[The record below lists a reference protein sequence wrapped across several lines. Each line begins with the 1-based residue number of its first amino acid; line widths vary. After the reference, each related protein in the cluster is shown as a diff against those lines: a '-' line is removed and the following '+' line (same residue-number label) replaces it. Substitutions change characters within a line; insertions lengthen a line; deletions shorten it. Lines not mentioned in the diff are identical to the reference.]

1 MNPVLSHPK
10 AHNCV
15 WYGKA
20 VRICT
25 QGLGM
30 QGSSKQSN
38 AFIAQLVEHTPD
50 KGEVVGSE
58 PTRRTRMGLLP
69 NKHARSHG

>member
-1 MNPVLSHPK
+1 
-10 AHNCV
+10 
-15 WYGKA
+15 
-20 VRICT
+20 
-25 QGLGM
+25 M

-38 AFIAQLVEHTPD
+38 ASIAQLVEHTPD